1 MAAQP
6 TVRSLTGTSPRAQ
19 LPTRRSNLAGAVE
32 GCGGRVL
39 GVSRVCS
46 CGLHPGDTRG
56 LLGVWS
62 VFLTPSL
69 SSLQPH
75 LAPQTPPN
83 LLWAPGKGGKV
94 AETWKNPQHPELTVR
109 VTVRGFSPPH
119 SLFTDGETE
128 APRENRLAYI
138 DSTLGSISQSFSQ
151 NLLSS
156 YCLPSPKLDCDN
168 IEMNRIKYAASES
181 PVSPQGRRMPVAANT
196 KLCRCTAVQN

>member
-1 MAAQP
+1 MCPFSLPPSFPLQPGTEPQSLRAQRIMAAQP
-6 TVRSLTGTSPRAQ
+6 TVRSITGTSPRAQ

-83 LLWAPGKGGKV
+83 LLRAPGKGGKV

-109 VTVRGFSPPH
+109 VTVRGAQ
-119 SLFTDGETE
+119 ET
-128 APRENRLAYI
+128 
-138 DSTLGSISQSFSQ
+138 
-151 NLLSS
+151 
-156 YCLPSPKLDCDN
+156 
-168 IEMNRIKYAASES
+168 
-181 PVSPQGRRMPVAANT
+181 
-196 KLCRCTAVQN
+196 